1 VDIQRAWQDKVA
13 VFQTWEISFLD
24 TRLSSY
30 HDHSL
35 CDVLMSIK
43 NDVNGRPLFHYVSK
57 NLRRKDG
64 GGLIMCGRRYKS
76 IVSQI
81 VAGLHPYLCHFF
93 DDIPET
99 ALNRWFTKYA
109 MERHSKLVW
118 DPENDCVITEHDAY
132 YNQQVNPQRDD
143 EDLVGDLLDPDEDN
157 SSAESADS
165 DDNTSVANDESS
177 ADGDSDVS
185 SFRGRGRNGSNRTH
199 STRLVKSAC
208 SVATASSMD
217 LRMTALEE
225 QNKKLQQQNE
235 ALQKQ
240 NQEMMALLQ
249 RLSANPALSSVPP
262 SSQFAALPQ
271 SGHQQAAPPAPPDG
285 GSGSM

>member
-1 VDIQRAWQDKVA
+1 V
-13 VFQTWEISFLD
+13 
-24 TRLSSY
+24 
-30 HDHSL
+30 
-35 CDVLMSIK
+35 
-43 NDVNGRPLFHYVSK
+43 
-57 NLRRKDG
+57 
-64 GGLIMCGRRYKS
+64 
-76 IVSQI
+76 
-81 VAGLHPYLCHFF
+81 
-93 DDIPET
+93 
-99 ALNRWFTKYA
+99 
-109 MERHSKLVW
+109 ERHSKSVW
-118 DPENDCVITEHDAY
+118 DPKNDCVITEHDAY

-157 SSAESADS
+157 SSVESVDS
-165 DDNTSVANDESS
+165 DDNTLVANDESS

-185 SFRGRGRNGSNRTH
+185 SFRGRGQNGSRTH
-199 STRLVKSAC
+199 STHSVKSAR

-262 SSQFAALPQ
+262 SSQFAVLPQ

-285 GSGSM
+285 GSGPM